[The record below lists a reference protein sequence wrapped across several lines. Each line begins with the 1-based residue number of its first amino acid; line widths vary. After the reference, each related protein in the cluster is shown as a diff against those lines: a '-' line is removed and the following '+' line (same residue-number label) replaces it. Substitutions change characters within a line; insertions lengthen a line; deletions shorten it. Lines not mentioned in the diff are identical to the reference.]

1 MPAAPN
7 LRRHLL
13 KSICLTALALAV
25 TGCATHNVTFHEKTS
40 ADAETPLGAVMVM
53 ALAGDAAMQQA
64 YEDRAVA
71 QLAKKGVRAVPF
83 HAAQSSPAFLDENAL
98 RELVGK
104 SGVDGILMAQAG
116 SVENSQ
122 ARVCSGAVVTFEGW
136 GGLHSA
142 YMDAWRTA
150 RRMAG
155 SNSSAAWGR
164 ATVHLFDARD
174 GRVVWT
180 GRFESSREDN
190 LRKALEGYAE
200 LTVGTL
206 VADRAL

>member
-1 MPAAPN
+1 MPAAPTT
-7 LRRHLL
+7 RRHLL
-13 KSICLTALALAV
+13 KSFCLTALSLAV

-40 ADAETPLGAVMVM
+40 ADADTPLGTVMVM

-83 HAAQSSPAFLDENAL
+83 HASQSAPTFLDENAL

-136 GGLHSA
+136 GGLHSV

-180 GRFESSREDN
+180 GGFESSREDN